1 MASATTRKVQADDTA
16 GDMPSLSKSIHKRKW
31 MVLYLSA
38 SCMMLIAVILK
49 QTDDTIPIRAVG
61 IFPIEKEKELIVL
74 FTFPNTSNINTK

>member
-1 MASATTRKVQADDTA
+1 MRIQKLQVGDIAW
-16 GDMPSLSKSIHKRKW
+16 DMPSLSKSIHKRKW

-61 IFPIEKEKELIVL
+61 IFPIEKEKELTVL
-74 FTFPNTSNINTK
+74 FTFPNTSNINIK

>member
-1 MASATTRKVQADDTA
+1 MRIQKLQVGDIAW
-16 GDMPSLSKSIHKRKW
+16 DMPSLSKSIHKRKW

>member
-1 MASATTRKVQADDTA
+1 MRIQKLQVGDIAW
-16 GDMPSLSKSIHKRKW
+16 DMPSLSKSIHKRKW

-61 IFPIEKEKELIVL
+61 IFPIKKEKELIVL